1 MQDSIDKQTKLEQRL
16 TNLSLKTELEKDE
29 DEEQV
34 IDDDDDDDDDDEDT
48 NFNEIVSQIVK
59 DNESNY
65 HKKNNS
71 PLKVV
76 IPNLVISESK

>member
-16 TNLSLKTELEKDE
+16 TNLSLKTEAEKDE
-29 DEEQV
+29 DEEQ
-34 IDDDDDDDDDDEDT
+34 IIDDEDDD

-59 DNESNY
+59 DSEN

-71 PLKVV
+71 SLKVV
-76 IPNLVISESK
+76 IPNLVISEPT

>member
-1 MQDSIDKQTKLEQRL
+1 LQDSIDKQTKLEQRL

-34 IDDDDDDDDDDEDT
+34 INDDDDDDDEDT

>member
-1 MQDSIDKQTKLEQRL
+1 LQDSIDKQTKLEQRL

-34 IDDDDDDDDDDEDT
+34 INDDDDDDEDT

>member
-16 TNLSLKTELEKDE
+16 TNLSLKTEAEKDE
-29 DEEQV
+29 DEEQG
-34 IDDDDDDDDDDEDT
+34 INDDDDEDT

-59 DNESNY
+59 DSESNN

-76 IPNLVISESK
+76 IPNLVISEST

>member
-34 IDDDDDDDDDDEDT
+34 INDDDDDDEDT

>member
-16 TNLSLKTELEKDE
+16 TNLSLKTEAEKDE

-34 IDDDDDDDDDDEDT
+34 INDEDDD
-48 NFNEIVSQIVK
+48 NFNEIVK
-59 DNESNY
+59 DSESNN

-71 PLKVV
+71 SLKVV
-76 IPNLVISESK
+76 MPYLVISEPT

>member
-34 IDDDDDDDDDDEDT
+34 INDDDDDDDEDT